1 MKTFYKISK
10 AIQSLL
16 KTDIK
21 RIFGIIQANRNNTIE
36 IKGELYSSE
45 SNSLLF
51 QMYAHEDEDLF
62 I

>member
-1 MKTFYKISK
+1 MKTLHIISK
-10 AIQSLL
+10 TIQSLL
-16 KTDIK
+16 KTYFK
-21 RIFGIIQANRNNTIE
+21 RDFSIIQNKGVGTVE

>member
-1 MKTFYKISK
+1 MKTLNKISK

-16 KTDIK
+16 TDSK
-21 RIFGIIQANRNNTIE
+21 RILSAIQNKKRNTIR

-51 QMYAHEDEDLF
+51 QMYVHEDEDLF

>member
-1 MKTFYKISK
+1 MKTLNKISK

-16 KTDIK
+16 TDSK
-21 RIFGIIQANRNNTIE
+21 RIVSAIQNKKRNTIR

-51 QMYAHEDEDLF
+51 QMYVHEDEDLF